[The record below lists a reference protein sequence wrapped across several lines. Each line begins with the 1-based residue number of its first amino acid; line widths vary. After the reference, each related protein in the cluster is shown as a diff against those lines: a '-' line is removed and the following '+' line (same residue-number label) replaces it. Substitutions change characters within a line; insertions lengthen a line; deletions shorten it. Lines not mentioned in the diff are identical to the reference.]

1 MSLNKLKITLIC
13 GFIVILFTSTFAQ
26 TKADAKSTVEK
37 FYKFYA
43 TRNGVV
49 STHELNLIKPWFTT
63 DLTKLFQTE
72 IKREAAFTKKNTTD
86 KPHFGDGFPFNPYEE
101 CVVDD
106 KVILNSVEIGEVKID
121 ANNAMVE
128 VKFIEP
134 KECGGKPIETY
145 KIELLKSKKRWLI
158 NDWIYADETKLTDD
172 LNRKDY

>member
-1 MSLNKLKITLIC
+1 MKIILLVLILIFSVD
-13 GFIVILFTSTFAQ
+13 GFVFAQ
-26 TKADAKSTVEK
+26 TDAKSTVEK
-37 FYKFYA
+37 FYKFYR

-49 STHELNLIKPWFTT
+49 STHELNYLKPWFTR
-63 DLTKLFQTE
+63 DLTDLFQTE
-72 IKREAAFTKKNTTD
+72 IKREAEYIKKNHDD
-86 KPHFGDGFPFNPYEE
+86 KPHFGDGFPFNPFEE

-121 ANNAMVE
+121 ANNALVE

-134 KECGGKPIETY
+134 KECGGRPIETY